1 MKVGVSE
8 KKSGELMKRIEN
20 LKENLTR
27 SGEITNTL
35 PKDLIPSLVNYKPIY
50 KIVKPDLLNNE
61 KQLVSLSKIT

>member
-1 MKVGVSE
+1 
-8 KKSGELMKRIEN
+8 
-20 LKENLTR
+20 LTR